1 MRARVRARVHVW
13 VGGWVG
19 ECVCGWLVG
28 EWVRVRVGG
37 WMCMQVASLIA
48 PRIYIYIMAP
58 ARLKE
63 LLDAL
68 REVGV
73 VEEVARQ
80 ALQQRVQR
88 RLDRPAKG
96 GNVKR
101 IQFSRT
107 RGFSEALRGSVKA
120 SEGARE
126 GIGRPPPAGR
136 HVLERLRLLRNVKR
150 IQFFKNSRLQR
161 VGA

>member
-1 MRARVRARVHVW
+1 MSA
-13 VGGWVG
+13 
-19 ECVCGWLVG
+19 CGWLVG

-37 WMCMQVASLIA
+37 WVCMREASLIA
-48 PRIYIYIMAP
+48 PHIYIYILWLMAP
-58 ARLKE
+58 ARLEE

-96 GNVKR
+96 GHVKR

-107 RGFSEALRGSVKA
+107 RGFSEALSGSVKG

-126 GIGRPPPAGR
+126 GIGRPSPAGR